1 MLESSDGPHR
11 AQTAGSS
18 AGAPI
23 ARTVR
28 EAVLDV
34 LREYGMTRIFGN
46 PGSTEIPFLTDL
58 PEDFDYVL
66 GLHEGSLVGIASGY
80 AIGLDRPAFVN
91 LHTAPGLGN
100 AVNAIAGARD
110 NRAPLVI
117 LVGQQDRRQLAL
129 APFLTGR
136 SLEKLAG
143 EYPVWTET
151 PSRAQDLPG
160 AIARAWHEASQARGP
175 ALVVAPMGDWDEPA
189 EAAGAAGAPAR
200 VLQDPGIGAEAI
212 AELAA
217 LIEQASS
224 PALVVGAGI
233 DTRAGWDGAV
243 ALAERLNAPVWGQ
256 EFGSRAGFPQDHE
269 LFAGHLHW
277 SRRRMRE
284 SLAEHDLVIA
294 VGTAAFLLYIYDP
307 GAMVAPA
314 ASVIVLSDVP
324 EEVNRSSAELAL
336 LGPPALA
343 CSLLAESLA
352 QRGGPAPAPRRRLPD
367 PPAPAPG
374 EPLAPG
380 HVFVALRERLAEN
393 VVLMEES
400 PSSRPEL
407 MQRIPARQPLGF
419 ISGANGAL
427 GFGISAATGLAMA
440 LEDRPVVAV
449 LGDGASLYSIQAL
462 WSAARYRAPL
472 LAIVMANHRY
482 AVMDGLAERAGGRG
496 AWPDFGAVDIALLA
510 EGFGCPSRRIV
521 EHSEL
526 LDALDELIPGLE
538 RRDGP
543 MLLLVELEA
552 SRGEG
557 ATGT

>member
-1 MLESSDGPHR
+1 MSEASPGAGTTRTAASSPG
-11 AQTAGSS
+11 AAG
-18 AGAPI
+18 

-28 EAVLDV
+28 DAVLDV
-34 LREYGMTRIFGN
+34 MREYEMTRIFGN

-58 PEDFDYVL
+58 PADFEFVL

-80 AIGLDRPAFVN
+80 AIGRGRPAFVN

-117 LVGQQDRRQLAL
+117 VVGQQDRRQLAL
-129 APFLTGR
+129 SPFLTGR
-136 SLEKLAG
+136 ALEKLAG

-160 AIARAWHEASQARGP
+160 AIARAWHEASQAQGP

-189 EAAGAAGAPAR
+189 EAEGAAGAPAR
-200 VLQDPGIGAEAI
+200 VLRAPSIAPEAI

-217 LIEQASS
+217 LIERSSS

-256 EFGSRAGFPQDHE
+256 EFGSRAGFPQSHP

-294 VGTAAFLLYIYDP
+294 LGTSAFLLYIYDP
-307 GAMVAPA
+307 GAMVAA
-314 ASVIVLSDVP
+314 GASVVVISDVP

-343 CSLLAESLA
+343 CAMLAERLS
-352 QRGGPAPAPRRRLPD
+352 QRDGPPPKPRTRLPD
-367 PPAPAPG
+367 PPPPALGAP
-374 EPLAPG
+374 LLPG
-380 HVFVALRERLAEN
+380 HVFVALRERLPEN

-407 MQRIPARQPLGF
+407 MERIPARRPLGF

-440 LEDRPVVAV
+440 LDDRPVVAV

-496 AWPDFGAVDIALLA
+496 AWPDFAAVDITVLA
-510 EGFGCPSRRIV
+510 EGFGCPARKIS
-521 EHSEL
+521 EHAEL
-526 LDALDELIPGLE
+526 LAALDELLPGLE

-543 MLLLVELEA
+543 MLLQVELEA
-552 SRGEG
+552 G
-557 ATGT
+557 A

>member
-1 MLESSDGPHR
+1 MSEASPGAGTTRTAASSPG
-11 AQTAGSS
+11 AAG
-18 AGAPI
+18 

-28 EAVLDV
+28 DAVLDV
-34 LREYGMTRIFGN
+34 MREYEMTRIFGN

-58 PEDFDYVL
+58 PADFEFVL

-80 AIGLDRPAFVN
+80 AIGRGRPAFVN

-117 LVGQQDRRQLAL
+117 VVGQQDRRQLAL
-129 APFLTGR
+129 SPFLTGR
-136 SLEKLAG
+136 ALEKLAG

-160 AIARAWHEASQARGP
+160 AIARAWHEASQAQGP
-175 ALVVAPMGDWDEPA
+175 ALVIAPMGDWDEPA
-189 EAAGAAGAPAR
+189 EVVGAAGAPAR
-200 VLQDPGIGAEAI
+200 VLRAPSIAAEAI

-217 LIEQASS
+217 LIEGSSS

-256 EFGSRAGFPQDHE
+256 EFGSRAGFPQSHP

-294 VGTAAFLLYIYDP
+294 VGTSAFLLYIYDP
-307 GAMVAPA
+307 GAMVAA
-314 ASVIVLSDVP
+314 GASVVVISDVP

-343 CSLLAESLA
+343 CAMLAERLA
-352 QRGGPAPAPRRRLPD
+352 ARDGPPPAPRIRLPD
-367 PPAPAPG
+367 PPPSAPG
-374 EPLAPG
+374 APLLPG
-380 HVFVALRERLAEN
+380 HVFVALRERLPEN
-393 VVLMEES
+393 VALMEES

-407 MQRIPARQPLGF
+407 MERIPARQPLGF

-427 GFGISAATGLAMA
+427 GFGISAAIGLAMA
-440 LEDRPVVAV
+440 LDDRPVVAV

-496 AWPDFGAVDIALLA
+496 AWPDFAAVDIAVLA
-510 EGFGCPSRRIV
+510 EGFGCPARRIS
-521 EHSEL
+521 EHAEL
-526 LDALDELIPGLE
+526 LAALDELLPGLE

-543 MLLLVELEA
+543 MLLQVELEA
-552 SRGEG
+552 G
-557 ATGT
+557 A

>member
-1 MLESSDGPHR
+1 MLESGQGAPR
-11 AQTAGSS
+11 AQS
-18 AGAPI
+18 AAPSTGPGAV
-23 ARTVR
+23 RTVR

-34 LREYGMTRIFGN
+34 LREYGMTKIFGN

-58 PEDFDYVL
+58 PADFDYVL

-80 AIGLDRPAFVN
+80 AIGAGRPAFVN

-136 SLEKLAG
+136 SLERLAG
-143 EYPVWTET
+143 DYPVWTET

-175 ALVVAPMGDWDEPA
+175 ALVVAPMGDWEEPA
-189 EAAGAAGAPAR
+189 EAEGAAGAPAR
-200 VLQDPGIGAEAI
+200 VLQAPSFSEEAI

-217 LIEQASS
+217 LVERSAS

-256 EFGSRAGFPQDHE
+256 EFGSRAGFPQDHP

-284 SLAEHDLVIA
+284 SLAAHDLVIA
-294 VGTAAFLLYIYDP
+294 IGTAAFLLYIYDP
-307 GAMVAPA
+307 GSMVAPA
-314 ASVIVLSDVP
+314 ASVIVISDVP

-343 CSLLAESLA
+343 CAMLAEQLT
-352 QRGGPAPAPRRRLPD
+352 QRDGPAPAPRQLLPD
-367 PPAPAPG
+367 PPPPAPG
-374 EPLAPG
+374 EPLQPG
-380 HVFVALRERLAEN
+380 HVFVALRDRLPEN

-407 MQRIPARQPLGF
+407 MARIPARQPLGF

-440 LEDRPVVAV
+440 LDDRPVVAV

-462 WSAARYRAPL
+462 WSAARYGAPL
-472 LAIVMANHRY
+472 LALVMSNHRY
-482 AVMDGLAERAGGRG
+482 AVMDGLAARAGGRG
-496 AWPDFGAVDIALLA
+496 AWPDFAAVDIALLA
-510 EGFGCPSRRIV
+510 EGLGCPSRRIS
-521 EHSEL
+521 EHAEL
-526 LDALDELIPGLE
+526 LAALDELLPGLE

-543 MLLLVELEA
+543 MLLVVEL
-552 SRGEG
+552 G
-557 ATGT
+557 AGS